1 MGWSEDRQILDK
13 FFEESKR
20 YDVEETILEMAE
32 IVKENRILR
41 QRNIELQSKIDEHNE
56 FIDEMYN
63 RTLGTTAAII
73 NAAAAGC
80 IHPPKDV

>member
-1 MGWSEDRQILDK
+1 MRYFEDEQILDK

-20 YDVEETILEMAE
+20 YDVEETILEMAG
-32 IVKENRILR
+32 IVKENRYLR
-41 QRNIELQSKIDEHNE
+41 QRNAELQSKIDEDNK
-56 FIDEMYN
+56 FIDEMYQ
-63 RTLGTTAAII
+63 RTMGTTAAII

>member
-1 MGWSEDRQILDK
+1 MGYVEDRQILDK

-32 IVKENRILR
+32 IVKENRYLR
-41 QRNIELQSKIDEHNE
+41 QRNVELQSRIDEYNKN
-56 FIDEMYN
+56 IDEMYN
-63 RTLGTTAAII
+63 RTLGTTAAIL

-80 IHPPKDV
+80 IRSPKDV